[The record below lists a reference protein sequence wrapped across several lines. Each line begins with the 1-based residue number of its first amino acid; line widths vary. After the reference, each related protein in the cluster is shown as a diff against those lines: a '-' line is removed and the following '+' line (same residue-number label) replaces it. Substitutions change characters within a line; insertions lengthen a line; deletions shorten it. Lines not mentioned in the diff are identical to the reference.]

1 MSTPTEPTPPQP
13 DDASPDAAAAG
24 SPQPAATPEP
34 ADVQPT
40 EAYPPADAQ
49 PTEAYP
55 PADAQ
60 PTEVYAP
67 AGQPTY
73 GQPGDPAAY
82 GQAAYGQAAYGQAAY
97 GTPAAGSPAYG
108 DPAYGAPVS
117 DPGVPASDRPRGLA
131 WASLGLAIGG
141 LVLVSAAFIPLPWVS
156 LGLAIIGGLLL
167 LVALVLGIVTLASKK
182 QGGKGLGI
190 GAIAVSVLG
199 SLLWIGAITASIVW
213 IGLSVADSSGT
224 GSNPDVSVTE
234 EAGPGEDDTTEEAPS
249 GIYDEAAY
257 LAEVRPE
264 ILAIM
269 QEIEPGVTQEIVDEF
284 YTDEML
290 VTLGSTIVTLG
301 DMGGESI
308 VDGLVEGSDGTFS
321 EEQATRFYETI
332 RDAAEQYLVEE

>member
-1 MSTPTEPTPPQP
+1 MPTPTEPTPPQP
-13 DDASPDAAAAG
+13 DDASPDAAADG
-24 SPQPAATPEP
+24 SPQPPATPEP
-34 ADVQPT
+34 ADAQPT
-40 EAYPPADAQ
+40 EAYPAADAQ

-82 GQAAYGQAAYGQAAY
+82 GQAAYGQAAYG
-97 GTPAAGSPAYG
+97 TPAPGSPAYG
-108 DPAYGAPVS
+108 DPAYAAPVP
-117 DPGVPASDRPRGLA
+117 DPAGVPASDRPRGLA

-141 LVLVSAAFIPLPWVS
+141 LVLVGAAFIPLPWVS

-199 SLLWIGAITASIVW
+199 SLLWIGAITASFVW
-213 IGLSVADSSGT
+213 IGMSVAGSSGT
-224 GSNPDVSVTE
+224 GSNPEVSVTE

-249 GIYDEAAY
+249 GTYDEAAY

-290 VTLGSTIVTLG
+290 VTLGSTIVSLG

-308 VDGLVEGSDGTFS
+308 VDGLVQGSEGMFS